1 MSLKTASRETRL
13 QWFARAVM
21 DAAWMG
27 GDVCGGDIQEW
38 ALQAGL
44 IVPDTVTEENRHEIY
59 NGEYFDIG
67 DTFYRFSPDLE
78 DVAWDEIKPD
88 EEEGMDFERV
98 FRERFGLNTKLTADL
113 QEGGRCL
120 NVSCRSQLPDGLM
133 PSQMRG
139 RADE

>member
-78 DVAWDEIKPD
+78 DVAWDEIEQGED
-88 EEEGMDFERV
+88 EGIGR
-98 FRERFGLNTKLTADL
+98 NTK
-113 QEGGRCL
+113 
-120 NVSCRSQLPDGLM
+120 S
-133 PSQMRG
+133 
-139 RADE
+139 

>member
-113 QEGGRCL
+113 QEGED
-120 NVSCRSQLPDGLM
+120 V
-133 PSQMRG
+133 
-139 RADE
+139 